1 MTAQEVER
9 PMRHVLGALLIMG
22 IVGLSGTP
30 VASAQDA
37 ELDDNF
43 FTQEVWPIFQASC
56 FKCHGP
62 EKQKGELRLDFPE
75 AIRRGGEFGAVVE
88 PGDADGSTL
97 IELVSLP
104 VDDEDVMPGKGE
116 HLTDDQ
122 IATLTTWIDGGAP
135 YGDWT
140 PEFAFTSMGINIGGD
155 TDSVESRLKALAA
168 SVEPASQDAIDA
180 LLETGA
186 VAGPLS
192 QDNALL
198 QVGFH
203 LLGDSVTNETLAA
216 LDAVKDQVTWLNL
229 AGTAITDDG
238 LAQLAALPNLTRLH
252 LEKTSI
258 GDAGLEHLAGMKQLE
273 YLNLYATQVSD
284 AGVDQLSGLA
294 GLQKLYLWQSNVT
307 DDGAD
312 KLRAAIPEIDINMG
326 VEAVPEAPV
335 AEETADAGG
344 ENLLARFFDDDSC
357 CAKANAGGEACGH
370 DCCKEAAEAN
380 SVCSKCNAGGAAKF
394 EVTKLFDTDS
404 CCGKAHAEN
413 KDCDHPC
420 CAEALAKNEVCT
432 KCNPGGG
439 EKAAS

>member
-1 MTAQEVER
+1 
-9 PMRHVLGALLIMG
+9 MRYGLGALLI
-22 IVGLSGTP
+22 VGFVGVSGVH
-30 VASAQDA
+30 VASAQDSELA
-37 ELDDNF
+37 EDF
-43 FTQEVWPIFQASC
+43 FTKEVWPIFQESC

-62 EKQKGELRLDFPE
+62 EKQKGDLRLDFPE
-75 AIRRGGEFGAVVE
+75 AIRRGGEFGDTVI
-88 PGDADGSTL
+88 PGDAAGSTL

-116 HLTDDQ
+116 HLTDEQ
-122 IATLTTWIDGGAP
+122 IATLTTWIDGGTP

-140 PEFAFTSMGINIGGD
+140 PEFAFLSMGISLGGD
-155 TDSVESRLKALAA
+155 DDSVEGRLAALAA
-168 SVEPASQDAIDA
+168 SVDPASQEAVDA

-203 LLGDSVTNETLAA
+203 LLGDTVTDDTLAA
-216 LDAVKDQVTWLNL
+216 LEPVKDQVTWLNL
-229 AGTAITDDG
+229 AGTSITDDG

-258 GDAGLEHLAGMKQLE
+258 GDAGLAHLAGMKQLE

-284 AGVDQLSGLA
+284 AGVDQLSGLV

-312 KLRAAIPEIDINMG
+312 KLRAAIPELDINMG
-326 VEAVPEAPV
+326 VEAIPETPA

-344 ENLLARFFDDDSC
+344 ENLLARFFDEGSC
-357 CAKANAGGEACGH
+357 CAKANEGGEVCGH

-380 SVCSKCNAGGAAKF
+380 SVCSKCNADGAAKF
-394 EVTKLFDTDS
+394 EVTKQFDADS
-404 CCGKAHAEN
+404 CCGKANAEN

-432 KCNPGGG
+432 KCNPGAKG
-439 EKAAS
+439 